1 MLYSKPF
8 RVSALLFGHYNG
20 RMADDLIAQLVA
32 LLVDRDD
39 GAALLP
45 VRGGDLLHGVHE
57 VGVKGLVQR
66 FDLGDVQVLQR
77 FGGFVQRHHDAF
89 LVVLIGTHGVGG
101 HVQRVQ
107 NAQNLGDS
115 VGNAIIEL
123 LVSLALAALAV
134 VIVFA
139 LLMGILSRY
148 RKCPSDKILVIYG
161 KVGSDKNG
169 QARSAKCVHGG
180 AAFIMPIIQ
189 SYQFMDLT
197 PISINVDLK
206 NALSKQNIRVDVPS
220 RFTVGISTEPGIMQN
235 AAERLLGLRMNEI
248 QELAKDIIFG
258 QLRLVVATMEIEEIN
273 NDRDKF
279 LVAVSNNVE
288 IELKK
293 IGLRLINVNVTDI
306 NDESGYIEALG
317 KEAAAKAINDAKKSV
332 AEKDRDGEIG
342 QANAQRDQRIQ
353 VAAANALAIKGENES
368 KIEVAQSEAL
378 RREKEAESMRLATAA
393 EAVQAAK
400 AKEEAYIAQ
409 QQAEQTRAALETATQ
424 QADIIVKAKIAKE
437 QAEIEAEAKAEVARR
452 TAKGEADA
460 LFAKMEAQAR
470 GAQEIL
476 VKQADGMRE
485 LVNAAGGNADSA
497 IKLILANNMEELM
510 KIQVEAIKNIKIDKV
525 TVWDG
530 GSKGENGK
538 TATADFISGIMK
550 AVPPMGEMFNQAGM
564 ELPKFLGEKIDDPKT
579 CLLYTSPSPRD

>member
-1 MLYSKPF
+1 MQPEI
-8 RVSALLFGHYNG
+8 
-20 RMADDLIAQLVA
+20 LIAICV
-32 LLVDRDD
+32 
-39 GAALLP
+39 
-45 VRGGDLLHGVHE
+45 
-57 VGVKGLVQR
+57 
-66 FDLGDVQVLQR
+66 
-77 FGGFVQRHHDAF
+77 
-89 LVVLIGTHGVGG
+89 
-101 HVQRVQ
+101 
-107 NAQNLGDS
+107 
-115 VGNAIIEL
+115 
-123 LVSLALAALAV
+123 AV

-220 RFTVGISTEPGIMQN
+220 RFTVGISTEPGIMKN

-424 QADIIVKAKIAKE
+424 QADVIVKAKIAKE

-579 CLLYTSPSPRD
+579 LDS

>member
-1 MLYSKPF
+1 MQPEI
-8 RVSALLFGHYNG
+8 
-20 RMADDLIAQLVA
+20 LIAICV
-32 LLVDRDD
+32 
-39 GAALLP
+39 
-45 VRGGDLLHGVHE
+45 
-57 VGVKGLVQR
+57 
-66 FDLGDVQVLQR
+66 
-77 FGGFVQRHHDAF
+77 
-89 LVVLIGTHGVGG
+89 
-101 HVQRVQ
+101 
-107 NAQNLGDS
+107 
-115 VGNAIIEL
+115 
-123 LVSLALAALAV
+123 AV

-258 QLRLVVATMEIEEIN
+258 QLRLVGATMEIEEIN

-424 QADIIVKAKIAKE
+424 QADVIVKAKIAKE

-579 CLLYTSPSPRD
+579 LDS

>member
-1 MLYSKPF
+1 MPIEI
-8 RVSALLFGHYNG
+8 
-20 RMADDLIAQLVA
+20 LIAICA
-32 LLVDRDD
+32 
-39 GAALLP
+39 
-45 VRGGDLLHGVHE
+45 
-57 VGVKGLVQR
+57 
-66 FDLGDVQVLQR
+66 
-77 FGGFVQRHHDAF
+77 
-89 LVVLIGTHGVGG
+89 
-101 HVQRVQ
+101 
-107 NAQNLGDS
+107 
-115 VGNAIIEL
+115 
-123 LVSLALAALAV
+123 AV

-139 LLMGILSRY
+139 LIMGILSRY

-235 AAERLLGLRMNEI
+235 AAERLLGLRLNEI

-378 RREKEAESMRLATAA
+378 RREKEAESMRVATAA

-460 LFAKMEAQAR
+460 LYAKMEAQAR

-476 VKQADGMRE
+476 IKQAEGMRE

-525 TVWDG
+525 TVWDS

-538 TATADFISGIMK
+538 TSTADFISGIMK
-550 AVPPMGEMFNQAGM
+550 SVPPMSEMFNQAGM
-564 ELPKFLGEKIDDPKT
+564 ELPKFLGEKTEPNTTLD
-579 CLLYTSPSPRD
+579 S